1 MRYSAQDVEKEQE
14 EFKWLEE
21 KMKQESEE
29 IEIPES
35 LSPEKML
42 EKLKQLDQQE
52 EIEESYPD
60 NSIQNENLNQKH
72 QFLKNGKRILIAA
85 ATFTLVA
92 GVSWQVGKIA
102 HFSSTDEDCSA
113 VESVECEDAMMD
125 SVEITESEV
134 LDGVEA
140 GQEQSK
146 ESVQESTQEKTQ
158 EDVPNSKGFDY
169 TLASP
174 SEDTTTDSA
183 EAIED
188 SENQEYGED
197 ALSERVEYRDGTYNY
212 EGEANQVIIK
222 KGDQEV
228 TQLTLEQDVKYILR
242 YARILICITSDGVTT
257 SICTFSVDDFEHVE
271 HPQMTGTVSI
281 EASYEGFYME
291 GSTLSIIT
299 GEGKDETFDIR
310 EIQGE

>member
-21 KMKQESEE
+21 KMKQESEA

-42 EKLKQLDQQE
+42 EKLKQLNRQE

-60 NSIQNENLNQKH
+60 HNIQNENLNQKH

-85 ATFTLVA
+85 ATFALVA

-102 HFSSTDEDCSA
+102 HFSSKDEDCSA
-113 VESVECEDAMMD
+113 VESVECEDATMD

-146 ESVQESTQEKTQ
+146 ESVQE
-158 EDVPNSKGFDY
+158 DVQNNKEFDSA
-169 TLASP
+169 LSSS

-188 SENQEYGED
+188 SKNQENGED
-197 ALSERVEYRDGTYNY
+197 ALSEKVEYRDGTYNY

-242 YARILICITSDGVTT
+242 YARILICITSDGATT
-257 SICTFSVDDFEHVE
+257 SICTFSVDDFEQVE

-281 EASYEGFYME
+281 EGTCEGFYME
-291 GSTLSIIT
+291 GSTLSVIT
-299 GEGKDETFDIR
+299 GEGKDQTFDIR

>member
-14 EFKWLEE
+14 EFQWLEE

-42 EKLKQLDQQE
+42 EKLKLLNQQE
-52 EIEESYPD
+52 EIEESYPEH
-60 NSIQNENLNQKH
+60 NIQNENLNQKH
-72 QFLKNGKRILIAA
+72 QFLKKGKRIFIAA
-85 ATFTLVA
+85 ATFAFVV

-113 VESVECEDAMMD
+113 VESVCEDATM
-125 SVEITESEV
+125 
-134 LDGVEA
+134 
-140 GQEQSK
+140 
-146 ESVQESTQEKTQ
+146 
-158 EDVPNSKGFDY
+158 
-169 TLASP
+169 
-174 SEDTTTDSA
+174 DSA

-188 SENQEYGED
+188 SENQEYDE
-197 ALSERVEYRDGTYNY
+197 ASLLEKVEYRDGTYSY

-242 YARILICITSDGVTT
+242 YARILICITSDGETT
-257 SICTFSVDDFEHVE
+257 SICTFSVDDFEQVE
-271 HPQMTGTVSI
+271 HPQMTGTASI

-299 GEGKDETFDIR
+299 GEGKEETFDIR

>member
-14 EFKWLEE
+14 EFQWLEE

-60 NSIQNENLNQKH
+60 HSIQNENQNQKH
-72 QFLKNGKRILIAA
+72 QFMKNGKRILMAV
-85 ATFTLVA
+85 ATFAFVA
-92 GVSWQVGKIA
+92 GVSWQVDKIA

-113 VESVECEDAMMD
+113 VESVCEDATMD

-146 ESVQESTQEKTQ
+146 ESVQE
-158 EDVPNSKGFDY
+158 DVQNNKEFDS
-169 TLASP
+169 TLASS
-174 SEDTTTDSA
+174 SEDTTIEST

-188 SENQEYGED
+188 SENQEYSED
-197 ALSERVEYRDGTYNY
+197 ALLEKVEYRDGTYNY
-212 EGEANQVIIK
+212 EGKANQVIIK

-228 TQLTLEQDVKYILR
+228 TQLTLEQEVKYILR
-242 YARILICITSDGVTT
+242 YARILICITSDGETT

-299 GEGKDETFDIR
+299 GEGKEETFDIR
-310 EIQGE
+310 ELQGE

>member
-1 MRYSAQDVEKEQE
+1 MRYLAQDVETEQE

-60 NSIQNENLNQKH
+60 NNIQNETLNQKH
-72 QFLKNGKRILIAA
+72 QFLKNSKRILIVA
-85 ATFTLVA
+85 ATFAFVA

-125 SVEITESEV
+125 S
-134 LDGVEA
+134 
-140 GQEQSK
+140 
-146 ESVQESTQEKTQ
+146 
-158 EDVPNSKGFDY
+158 
-169 TLASP
+169 
-174 SEDTTTDSA
+174 A

-212 EGEANQVIIK
+212 EGKSNQVIIK

-291 GSTLSIIT
+291 GSALSIIT